1 MVTSNRQVKTD
12 HNANQDM
19 VTLVAKKDGR
29 FNGKEVYA
37 GKVVKCTKS
46 EARRI
51 LAIDKSM
58 FEIRMD

>member
-19 VTLVAKKDGR
+19 VTLVAKRDGK
-29 FNGKEVYA
+29 FAGKEIYA

-51 LAIDKSM
+51 MSTDKSM
-58 FEIRMD
+58 FDIRMD